1 MKRIGTLCREKC
13 LADEE
18 NFQNN
23 VRNYNLAKYFYQY
36 FQIFSTFIYN
46 ESLPMKSY
54 QFCKIRSSQ
63 WEKKTGCF
71 IMSFN
76 MTINEY
82 FYFASSLA
90 AQFLLFDIRMT
101 QQYQKGSWKQQIARN
116 GKLQYLFQTW
126 FQLFS
131 NERNTNKF
139 SLLTKCACM
148 TLD

>member
-1 MKRIGTLCREKC
+1 
-13 LADEE
+13 
-18 NFQNN
+18 
-23 VRNYNLAKYFYQY
+23 
-36 FQIFSTFIYN
+36 
-46 ESLPMKSY
+46 
-54 QFCKIRSSQ
+54 
-63 WEKKTGCF
+63 
-71 IMSFN
+71 